1 MHTAASPIRCA
12 RAYSIGC
19 LTSRR
24 PGWRRTFPIIG
35 QGCEKSCTS
44 NTPIRTVRED
54 TMGQVEGKVAI
65 VTGGASGIGAAC
77 AATLAREGAKVV
89 ITDIDD
95 AGAQGV
101 VGKIVAA
108 GGEAICL
115 HQDVSIEEDWPG
127 VMEATERRFGQ
138 LNVMMAN
145 AGIGILCKAIEM
157 SLADWRRQTA
167 INLAGVFLSVKYA
180 VPAMRRAGGGSIII
194 TSSVAGLRGSAG
206 LAGYCATK
214 GGVRL
219 FAKAVA
225 MECAAEGDG
234 IRINTVHPGVIDTPI
249 WTKISSAAGR
259 NTPIDPNEVSKSGVP
274 LSRVG
279 QAQDIANGVLF
290 LASDASSYMTGA
302 ELVID
307 GGMTGGAVRRWT

>member
-1 MHTAASPIRCA
+1 
-12 RAYSIGC
+12 
-19 LTSRR
+19 
-24 PGWRRTFPIIG
+24 
-35 QGCEKSCTS
+35 
-44 NTPIRTVRED
+44 
-54 TMGQVEGKVAI
+54 MGQVEGKVAI

-89 ITDIDD
+89 TTDIDD
-95 AGAQGV
+95 AGAQAV
-101 VGKIVAA
+101 VGSIVAA

-115 HQDVSIEEDWPG
+115 YQDVSIEEEWPG
-127 VMEATERRFGQ
+127 VIETAERQFGP
-138 LNVMMAN
+138 LSVMMAN
-145 AGIGILCKAIEM
+145 AGIGILCRAIDM

-167 INLAGVFLSVKYA
+167 VNLDGVFLSVKYA

-225 MECAAEGDG
+225 MECAADADG
-234 IRINTVHPGVIDTPI
+234 IRVNTVHPGVIDTPI
-249 WTKISSAAGR
+249 WTKLAGSGGS
-259 NTPIDPNEVSKSGVP
+259 NEPIDPNEIAKAGVP
-274 LSRVG
+274 LRTAG

-290 LASDASSYMTGA
+290 LASDASTY
-302 ELVID
+302 
-307 GGMTGGAVRRWT
+307 